1 MSTLCSQLFADAS
14 PQKLQLTLEHLRVLY
29 DSHPQ
34 LRNAVVFLYNFVL
47 LKLKENET
55 SSATTN
61 CISTNSCNPAHL
73 EEVISLLPS
82 DLFENKEALL
92 THSVTSS
99 TPSTERYDFATKA
112 LSNVCHFLG
121 HVFSFGFLRNTKRTN
136 EIQSSSSSGSSEK
149 RSIPY
154 LARFTQDLAGL
165 IEYRKVLQ
173 EGVAGVHQRGRAI
186 KKASSSAIY
195 NFFDEARYIWAYR
208 ENPFSH
214 RLLGVGLL
222 GFSTVMLTISSTSW
236 NAALVCNDMASQ
248 PARA

>member
-1 MSTLCSQLFADAS
+1 MTSLCSQLFADAS

-34 LRNAVVFLYNFVL
+34 LRNAIVFLYNFVL
-47 LKLKENET
+47 LRLKENET
-55 SSATTN
+55 YSASVN
-61 CISTNSCNPAHL
+61 CTTNSCNPAHL

-92 THSVTSS
+92 THSVTSP
-99 TPSTERYDFATKA
+99 TPSTESYDFATKA

-121 HVFSFGFLRNTKRTN
+121 HVFSFGFLRNSKKTN
-136 EIQSSSSSGSSEK
+136 EIQSSGDSSEGK

-165 IEYRKVLQ
+165 MEYRKVLQ

-222 GFSTVMLTISSTSW
+222 GFSTVLLTISSTSW